1 MFECDTFLSFFS
13 LPDWRI
19 FTRFYS
25 PTSWIKR
32 DFFLPHLTS
41 FIEKCPPPKKN
52 SSSWSGLCVPRK
64 TNLWR
69 VLRSACGLSRTST
82 LAEGQCW
89 NKSPHIQYVG
99 ITTNSHTSLLKKKYF
114 IKVAKHFHFFKGTI
128 FFLNFFEAV
137 GKPSGSQCSNSM
149 HWNKKNKGS

>member
-1 MFECDTFLSFFS
+1 MFECETFLSFFS

-32 DFFLPHLTS
+32 DFFPRLTS
-41 FIEKCPPPKKN
+41 FIKKGKNPNN

-64 TNLWR
+64 MNLWR
-69 VLRSACGLSRTST
+69 FLRSACGLSRTST
-82 LAEGQCW
+82 LAEGRCW

-99 ITTNSHTSLLKKKYF
+99 ITTNSHTSLIRTKYL
-114 IKVAKHFHFFKGTI
+114 IKVAKQFLRVTFFKTLKLLENFPEVSVLFRCTGT
-128 FFLNFFEAV
+128 
-137 GKPSGSQCSNSM
+137 Q
-149 HWNKKNKGS
+149 NKGS